1 MWLCEWHHYDKEHW
15 NLYYVMK
22 NTELRNLKLSRDTEW
37 ASDEML
43 KPGGVY
49 ICESSILQA
58 VLASCFELV

>member
-1 MWLCEWHHYDKEHW
+1 M
-15 NLYYVMK
+15 MK
-22 NTELRNLKLSRDTEW
+22 NTELRNLELSRDTEW